1 MQVKPAAQAHHTSK
15 TEPSANL
22 AKVDLLEWPHAQRDC
37 VGHSEVEMNMIEMQN
52 GDIIR
57 FKTTGYEIADI
68 RNPDPPKEW
77 TGIMIGGPN
86 ETHVVL
92 WCERERREAAA
103 ICVALENVI
112 NNDTL
117 GVPNR
122 TR

>member
-1 MQVKPAAQAHHTSK
+1 
-15 TEPSANL
+15 
-22 AKVDLLEWPHAQRDC
+22 
-37 VGHSEVEMNMIEMQN
+37 MIPMEN

-68 RNPDPPKEW
+68 RNSDPPKEW
-77 TGIMIGGPN
+77 TGVMIGGPN

-92 WCERERREAAA
+92 WCERERREATAVW
-103 ICVALENVI
+103 VALKNVV

>member
-1 MQVKPAAQAHHTSK
+1 MPAIVARIPM
-15 TEPSANL
+15 E
-22 AKVDLLEWPHAQRDC
+22 
-37 VGHSEVEMNMIEMQN
+37 N

-57 FKTTGYEIADI
+57 FKTTGYEIADV
-68 RNPDPPKEW
+68 RNPNPPKEW
-77 TGIMIGGPN
+77 TGTMIGGPN

-103 ICVALENVI
+103 IQVALENII

-117 GVPNR
+117 GVPHR

>member
-1 MQVKPAAQAHHTSK
+1 
-15 TEPSANL
+15 
-22 AKVDLLEWPHAQRDC
+22 
-37 VGHSEVEMNMIEMQN
+37 MIEMQN

-68 RNPDPPKEW
+68 RNPEEW
-77 TGIMIGGPN
+77 TGVMIGGPN